1 MTVKEVKEIAIGALK
16 DGWVEIEDPKYYIQ
30 MIKEA
35 SKEELEDVLSEIDEF
50 AINNGDLIGQL
61 INEF

>member
-1 MTVKEVKEIAIGALK
+1 MTVKEVKQIAIGALK
-16 DGWVEIEDPKYYIQ
+16 DSWVEIDDPKYYIQ

-35 SKEELEDVLSEIDEF
+35 SKEELEDVLSEIEEF